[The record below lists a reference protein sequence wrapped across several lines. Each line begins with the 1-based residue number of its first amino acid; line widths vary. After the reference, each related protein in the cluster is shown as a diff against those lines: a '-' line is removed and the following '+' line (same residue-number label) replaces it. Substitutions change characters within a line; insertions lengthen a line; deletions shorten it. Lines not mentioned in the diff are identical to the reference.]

1 MEQKDQ
7 DKKRELNAM
16 MRRLGLLGMES
27 PGQEDGTAPAA
38 PKTEEEK
45 TPKAAGTAPGA
56 VDDLKEIIRNLEAV
70 ERQKSVVPE
79 ALATP
84 RAQKPAPAQAPSVGP
99 EDLSPMMDRLKRLD
113 LSTFREEMKEKPE
126 PAPAPGDDFS
136 GLLKRLEGAV
146 PLKEPVKETIR
157 ATRAEATPAPAPAQA
172 PPAAPAAAPED
183 DLSALMKRLGGGL
196 PPQEPG
202 KRTVRATR
210 AEATPS
216 PAPVQAPPAVPAAAK
231 EDDLSALMKRLEGIK
246 TDIRAEPAPQAREP
260 EAAPAPVRSPPPV
273 PAPAPVGGEGDIAT
287 MMDRLKRLDLAIE
300 EEKPETGEPARPLP
314 ASEED
319 VSLGPG
325 EEYEA
330 LVQRLGS
337 FRKQMKTARDART
350 AETATKEDVITAT
363 RITAREKEAVQGAP
377 VTAEN
382 LDALARSATTA
393 PAASATEQELTQ
405 VIDDIFKVHKDTPL
419 GEADE
424 NVFDSLHAIAKGE
437 AGQEEGEAARSK
449 PVQAKR
455 TRWSEMEAEEA
466 EEAEDTIV
474 SVDEIKDI
482 SDLILPKGATF
493 TIDEVKL
500 HERTA
505 VFDVKG
511 GGSSKVPSEMIE
523 SWHAQLPS
531 GVIKDIVIGTDGAQK
546 EKKGKMGAFLG
557 KLNIMKVIRP
567 EIEDYNPK
575 IHGPLVDLNIRAQ
588 PTIEEVEIYPVNEP
602 YAYIR
607 IIHDSTTH
615 EYTYQVLE
623 PQLTP
628 AEKELLTEIKQRL
641 FETLEVNTKDITKD
655 AAKKAIRG
663 AVDTILRDYGISL
676 TPAGREK
683 VLYNIEKEFL
693 GEGLIDPIMH
703 DKYIEDISGDGVN
716 IPIFVYHTSYEN
728 TKTSLMYRNA
738 DDLDS
743 FVTKMAQR
751 AGKHISIAEPILDA
765 TMPDGSRIQ
774 MTLGAEVTAHGSTF
788 TIRKFRE
795 EPITPTDLIEWS
807 TFSPLAVA
815 YLWLAVESGKSA
827 IFAGGTASGKTT
839 TLNAISLFIPPMAK
853 VVSLEDTREL
863 KLPHPNW
870 IASVTRD
877 SFDTQGKGQIDM
889 YELLRAALRQRPE
902 YLVVGEVRG
911 KEALT
916 LFQAMSTG
924 HVTYSTIHADSV
936 ASVVHRI
943 ENPPMSVPRN
953 MLSALDMVCVQA
965 QARIGGQRIRRSK
978 QIIEIL
984 DIDPRTNELI
994 TNEVFRWI
1002 PSTDEIRYSG
1012 KSYILEEIMEE
1023 RGWSESRMKEE
1034 LKRRQELLEW
1044 MRLKMIRHYKDVAKM
1059 LISYFRDPEAVIE
1072 MVRKDLYTKGEAA

>member
-1 MEQKDQ
+1 MSEMDQ
-7 DKKRELNAM
+7 DKKKELNAM
-16 MRRLGLLGMES
+16 MKRLGLLGMETEEGV
-27 PGQEDGTAPAA
+27 PAAAPVLPERRAAAPPAAMGTAPEAGEDTKDILSDLEAAERKKEAILAPAAA
-38 PKTEEEK
+38 PK
-45 TPKAAGTAPGA
+45 
-56 VDDLKEIIRNLEAV
+56 
-70 ERQKSVVPE
+70 
-79 ALATP
+79 
-84 RAQKPAPAQAPSVGP
+84 AQKPAPSVGP

-113 LSTFREEMKEKPE
+113 LSTFRGEMEETPPALEKETGAATE
-126 PAPAPGDDFS
+126 DDLS
-136 GLLKRLEGAV
+136 ALMKRLEGAV
-146 PLKEPVKETIR
+146 PPREP
-157 ATRAEATPAPAPAQA
+157 PAPAVKATRSGSPAAAAPARA
-172 PPAAPAAAPED
+172 PPAPAAAPPED
-183 DLSALMKRLGGGL
+183 DLSALMKRLGGV
-196 PPQEPG
+196 PPAQEAG
-202 KRTVRATR
+202 KKTIRATR
-210 AEATPS
+210 AE
-216 PAPVQAPPAVPAAAK
+216 PAAAPQAPPAAAAAPA
-231 EDDLSALMKRLEGIK
+231 EDELSSLMKRLEGINK
-246 TDIRAEPAPQAREP
+246 EVKAEPAAPAREP
-260 EAAPAPVRSPPPV
+260 PAPIPARKAPPV
-273 PAPAPVGGEGDIAT
+273 PTTPPGAGEGDLST
-287 MMDRLKRLDLAIE
+287 MMDRLKHLDLDV
-300 EEKPETGEPARPLP
+300 EEKKAEIPAP
-314 ASEED
+314 AMPAPAAPQDDS
-319 VSLGPG
+319 VGPG
-325 EEYEA
+325 DEYEA

-337 FRKQMKTARDART
+337 FRKEMKAARDART
-350 AETATKEDVITAT
+350 AETVPKEEAAPAPSQRVGGTK
-363 RITAREKEAVQGAP
+363 AVQGAA
-377 VTAEN
+377 VTAGN
-382 LDALARSATTA
+382 LDAMAKSAGK
-393 PAASATEQELTQ
+393 ASAADQGLTQ

-419 GEADE
+419 AEGKED
-424 NVFDSLHAIAKGE
+424 VFDSLHAIAEKE
-437 AGQEEGEAARSK
+437 PAGEGEADAKSK
-449 PVQAKR
+449 PIQAKR
-455 TRWSEMEAEEA
+455 TRWSEMEVEEA

-493 TIDEVKL
+493 AIDEVKL

-511 GGSSKVPSEMIE
+511 GAATGKVPSEMIE
-523 SWHAQLPS
+523 SWHSQLPS
-531 GVIKDIVIGTDGAQK
+531 GVIKDIVIGGEVK
-546 EKKGKMGAFLG
+546 EEPKGKVGGFLG
-557 KLNIMKVIRP
+557 KFTKVIRH
-567 EIEDYNPK
+567 EIEEYNPK
-575 IHGPLVDLNIRAQ
+575 IHGPLVDLNFRTQ

-623 PQLTP
+623 PQLSP
-628 AEKELLTEIKQRL
+628 AEKELLVEIKERL

-655 AAKKAIRG
+655 SAKKAIRG
-663 AVDTILRDYGISL
+663 AVDVILQDYGISL
-676 TPAGREK
+676 SPAGREK
-683 VLYNIEKEFL
+683 ILYNIEKEFL
-693 GEGLIDPIMH
+693 GDGLVDPVMH
-703 DKYIEDISGDGVN
+703 DKYIEDISCDGIN

-728 TKTSLMYRNA
+728 TKTSLMYR
-738 DDLDS
+738 DTEELDS

-774 MTLGAEVTAHGSTF
+774 MTLGSEVTAHGSTF

-807 TFSPLAVA
+807 TFSPLSIA

-827 IFAGGTASGKTT
+827 VFAGGTASGKTT
-839 TLNAISLFIPPMAK
+839 SLNAISLFIPPMAK
-853 VVSLEDTREL
+853 IVSLEDTREL

-877 SFDTQGKGQIDM
+877 SFDTAGKGQIDM

-943 ENPPMSVPRN
+943 ENAPMDVPRN
-953 MLSALDMVCVQA
+953 MLSALDLVCVQA

-994 TNEVFRWI
+994 TNEVFRWT

-1044 MRLKMIRHYKDVAKM
+1044 MRLKMIRHYKDVSKM